1 MSAAI
6 SLHNITLAYRRHP
19 AVHHLQGEFAVGS
32 LSAIVGPNGAGKST
46 LLNALAGL
54 AKPDAGSV
62 TLTSGS
68 NTKVAYLPQQAKI
81 DRSFPITV
89 LDVVI
94 LGHWVAT
101 SWFRSVN
108 QSQRQAA
115 NDVLGAVGLAG
126 FEQRVISEL
135 SAGQFQRVLFARLL
149 LQDAAI
155 ILLDEPFAAIDAR
168 TTADLLQVVHRWQA
182 QAKTVI
188 AVLHDLD
195 QVREHFP
202 QTLLLA
208 REAIAWGSTAS
219 VLTQDNLV
227 KSRRIAQAWDEA
239 APVCH
244 REPA

>member
-6 SLHNITLAYRRHP
+6 SLHNLTLAYRRHP

-54 AKPDAGSV
+54 AKPDAGSI
-62 TLTSGS
+62 TLTPGP
-68 NTKVAYLPQQAKI
+68 NTKIAYLPQQAKI

-108 QSQRQAA
+108 QSQREAA
-115 NDVLGAVGLAG
+115 IDALGAVGLAG
-126 FEQRVISEL
+126 LEQRVISEL

-168 TTADLLQVVHRWQA
+168 TTADLLQVVYRWHA

-227 KSRRIAQAWDEA
+227 KSRRAAQAWDEA